1 MAISD
6 VMPVRLVTV
15 SPEDTVAEAI
25 ARMVSA
31 GVGSVAVTER
41 SRLVG
46 ILTERDILRLANAGT
61 RFDTTPVSE
70 TMTRPVVTVSPD
82 TDVVAAARLM
92 GERQI
97 RHLPVVEGEN
107 VLGMVGIRDVLGLLA
122 ERLWRAHDE
131 EAHETVGALL
141 GKR

>member
-15 SPEDTVAEAI
+15 SPGDTVAEAI

-46 ILTERDILRLANAGT
+46 ILTERDILRLANIGT

-92 GERQI
+92 GDRQI

-131 EAHETVGALL
+131 EAHQTVGALL